1 MVIKIWKDSATLQ
14 VRWEKRRNKRYFSFT
29 FFGAGNY
36 KYYLS
41 CRCPA
46 IGVPRPSIKFYK
58 DGAPVPDRKTTKL
71 DDFGS
76 LVLTPASIE
85 NSASGVYTC
94 VATNEAGSDTRNS
107 TITLLGN

>member
-1 MVIKIWKDSATLQ
+1 M
-14 VRWEKRRNKRYFSFT
+14 
-29 FFGAGNY
+29 
-36 KYYLS
+36 
-41 CRCPA
+41 
-46 IGVPRPSIKFYK
+46 PRPSIKFYK
-58 DGAPVPDRKTTKL
+58 DGAPISDSKTTKL

-107 TITLLGN
+107 TITLIGNETTLKRFTKYSSH